1 MLGVGIANFNTNA
14 GVVLSPNPSNGIFS
28 LTTNTNKLITASI
41 YSLEGK
47 LLKTFDGDYTLI
59 ESSLDTSEDTHKQLM
74 RLFY

>member
-1 MLGVGIANFNTNA
+1 MKEWTFRFTDNEDDSWGWNA
-14 GVVLSPNPSNGIFS
+14 VWARGKKSAVNRA
-28 LTTNTNKLITASI
+28 T
-41 YSLEGK
+41 K